1 MKLTQAL
8 EKDTTLTFVKV
19 AGAKLTVMNDKNDL
33 IELEIADGQLPK
45 ETVVG
50 TKLNFLADGSLKDTA
65 NPQYA
70 PAKETGR
77 RGCLEQ
83 RVQA

>member
-1 MKLTQAL
+1 MQLTQAL

-33 IELEIADGQLPK
+33 IELEIKDGQLPK
-45 ETVVG
+45 DTVVG
-50 TKLNFLADGSLKDTA
+50 TKLNFLADGSLKGSEH
-65 NPQYA
+65 PSYA
-70 PAKETGR
+70 PAKKAGR
-77 RGCLEQ
+77 TGCLEQ

>member
-1 MKLTQAL
+1 MKLIQKL

-45 ETVVG
+45 DTVVG
-50 TKLNFLADGSLKDTA
+50 TKLNFLADGSLKDSVH
-65 NPQYA
+65 PSYA
-70 PAKETGR
+70 PAKETKR
-77 RGCLEQ
+77 SGCLEE